1 MIYARQRIRTELLM
15 GRLLPLEM
23 MISTEIQKRK
33 SNEELIM
40 DMVGCRPRN

>member
-15 GRLLPLEM
+15 GRLLPLELM
-23 MISTEIQKRK
+23 TATEIQKRK
-33 SNEELIM
+33 SIEELIM

>member
-15 GRLLPLEM
+15 GRLLPLDM
-23 MISTEIQKRK
+23 MTSTEIQKRK

>member
-15 GRLLPLEM
+15 GRLLPLEKM
-23 MISTEIQKRK
+23 TPTEIKKRK

-40 DMVGCRPRN
+40 EMLGYRS